1 MARRPEVFVREL
13 DPTEMQRLVKIT
25 RTVRDR
31 VRLRRAGIVLAS
43 VQGRSAGEAAAM
55 FAATVQY
62 AREVIHAFNEQGFA
76 ALDPKWSGGRPRR
89 FGPHARELIC
99 RVAKTAPQQAGCPF
113 TTWSLT
119 KLVEHLGERHW
130 LSVSTETVRTILRE
144 AGISWQATKTW
155 KGSRDPE
162 FAAKKDR
169 ILQLYDQV
177 SAGQVPNRGRVICVD
192 EFGPLNLQPRPGH
205 GWFPRGRPA
214 RQRATYTRTAGVR
227 HMFAALDL
235 ASGQLFYRFRNRKRW
250 PEFLGFLRQLR
261 TRFPTGRLFVVCDNF
276 SPHGKTEVGDW
287 CTAHDVELVFTPTH
301 ASWLNWIEAEFTALR
316 YFTLDGSDY
325 PSHTAQEAAI
335 AGYVRWAN
343 KHATPKQRFAVGS
356 KIRRPDYLPNV
367 A

>member
-1 MARRPEVFVREL
+1 M
-13 DPTEMQRLVKIT
+13 
-25 RTVRDR
+25 
-31 VRLRRAGIVLAS
+31 
-43 VQGRSAGEAAAM
+43 
-55 FAATVQY
+55 
-62 AREVIHAFNEQGFA
+62 
-76 ALDPKWSGGRPRR
+76 
-89 FGPHARELIC
+89 
-99 RVAKTAPQQAGCPF
+99 
-113 TTWSLT
+113 
-119 KLVEHLGERHW
+119 
-130 LSVSTETVRTILRE
+130 
-144 AGISWQATKTW
+144 
-155 KGSRDPE
+155 
-162 FAAKKDR
+162 
-169 ILQLYDQV
+169 
-177 SAGQVPNRGRVICVD
+177 PNRGRVICVD

-276 SPHGKTEVGDW
+276 SPRRKTEVGDW
-287 CTAHDVELVFTPTH
+287 WTVHDVELVFTPTH

-356 KIRRPDYLPNV
+356 KIRRPDSIRLLLYCSVTCAAAGTSSSRTLRYGPALSVVTSTGTGPWRMARVKNRRAAAV
-367 A
+367 SRCSDSSTSMTCPYWSTARYRYRHRPATLT